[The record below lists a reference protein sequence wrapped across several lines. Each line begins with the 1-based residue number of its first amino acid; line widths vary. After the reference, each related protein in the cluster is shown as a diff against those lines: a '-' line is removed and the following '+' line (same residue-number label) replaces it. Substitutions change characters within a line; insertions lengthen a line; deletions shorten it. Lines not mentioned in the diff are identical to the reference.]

1 MLLSDRKWSD
11 EYLEDFQIP
20 LALLVFQAQASCSH
34 ATHGTSAPCPE
45 TRVCCFL
52 MHVRKP
58 CFYIFSKLI
67 WKVSRETPSLTK
79 RKYGKVAHKSIT
91 PMSRRAAPNCFP
103 PSLTTAKVPP
113 EETLVKNKMYV
124 KFLIGKN
131 GNECPVCDLLLND
144 TGMCL
149 QQNLMNV

>member
-1 MLLSDRKWSD
+1 MIRWVSWRFSDS
-11 EYLEDFQIP
+11 
-20 LALLVFQAQASCSH
+20 
-34 ATHGTSAPCPE
+34 TGTSGFFKLKHHVVMQLMEHSQKCPE
-45 TRVCCFL
+45 TRVSCFL

-58 CFYIFSKLI
+58 CIYIFSKLI
-67 WKVSRETPSLTK
+67 WKVSRERPSLTK

-103 PSLTTAKVPP
+103 PSLTTAKVPR

-131 GNECPVCDLLLND
+131 GNECPVCDPLLND